1 MRRALLLAAVSPLV
15 FGSPA
20 PAHAAEEGT
29 ADGSVSEV
37 VITARKLDMART
49 GIQTQTGASTY
60 LIGREAIAQA
70 PGGANV
76 ALNQVILQAPSVVQD
91 SFGQLH
97 VRGEHN
103 GLQYRLN
110 GVILPEGV
118 SAFGQTLN
126 PRLADKVELIT
137 GALPATYGLRTAG
150 IVDITT
156 RDGLENGGE
165 VSLYGGA
172 HRTLHPSLETQGSSG
187 GFNAFV
193 SADWQTSDLGLESP
207 DGRATPLH
215 DRTQQ
220 SHVFA
225 YAEQILSPD
234 SRVSGLFG
242 SSTQTFQIPNKS
254 GLQPGSL
261 DGINGLGPVD
271 PSTGNGVLRVNGQ
284 SLLPSETLDETQ
296 REITHFGTL
305 SFLHSGSAVDYQ
317 LSVFG
322 RFSSLYF
329 KPDAIGDLLY
339 DGIAQSAYKRD
350 VAGGLQLEGAWRA
363 NAAHTVRGGLA
374 AQIDR
379 STGDT
384 VSRVLTVDGAG
395 NQTSDSPLTIT
406 DATARTARTWSAYLQ
421 DEWRLGDALT
431 LNYGL
436 RYDRFEGYVTEDQV
450 SPRINLVW
458 KPLAGTTVHAGYS
471 RYFSPPPF
479 ELASNTSI
487 AAFAGTTAQPPG
499 TGNSPPL
506 AERANYY
513 DVGLSQRVGAHLT
526 VGVDSYFKQSRNMID
541 EGQFGAPIILAVF
554 NYRRG
559 EQWGVEFSGAYASGP
574 FSGYANL
581 ALARAVGKDIVS
593 GQFNFDP
600 GDLAY
605 IQNHYI
611 HVDHDQKLTG
621 SAGAAYKLTSRT
633 TVTADLIY
641 GSGLRADGATPNG
654 DHLDPYVVV
663 NAGVSQGLDMGPVKD
678 LTLRL
683 DVINLFDKAYEI
695 RDGSGIGVGAA
706 QFGARRGV
714 FLGLSKRF

>member
-1 MRRALLLAAVSPLV
+1 MRRAILLAAVSPLV

-20 PAHAAEEGT
+20 PAHAAADETAEGV
-29 ADGSVSEV
+29 VSEV
-37 VITARKLDMART
+37 VITAQRLDTART

-60 LIGREAIAQA
+60 VIGRQAIEQA

-156 RDGLENGGE
+156 RDGLDTGGE

-172 HRTLHPSLETQGSSG
+172 HRTIHPSFEVQGSSG
-187 GFNAFV
+187 GFNAFLT
-193 SADWQTSDLGLESP
+193 ADWQTSDLGLESP

-215 DRTQQ
+215 DRTRQA
-220 SHVFA
+220 HLFA

-234 SRVSGLFG
+234 SRVSGIFG
-242 SSTQTFQIPNKS
+242 SATETFQIPDRS

-261 DGINGLGPVD
+261 GGVNGLGPID
-271 PSTGNGVLRVNGQ
+271 PSTGDGVLSVNGQ
-284 SLLPSETLDETQ
+284 SLFPSERLDETQ
-296 REITHFGTL
+296 REITHYGVL
-305 SFLHSGSAVDYQ
+305 SFLHSGAEVDYQ

-322 RFSSLYF
+322 RFSSLFF
-329 KPDAIGDLLY
+329 KPDPVGDLLY
-339 DGIAQSAYKRD
+339 DGISQTAYKRD
-350 VAGGLQLEGAWRA
+350 VAGGLQLEGAWRVGG
-363 NAAHTVRGGLA
+363 AHTLRGGLA
-374 AQIDR
+374 VQVDR
-379 STGDT
+379 STGST
-384 VSRVLTVDGAG
+384 VSRVLPVDGAG
-395 NQTSDSPLTIT
+395 NQTSDVPIT
-406 DATARTARTWSAYLQ
+406 LSENTAQTAHTYSLYLQ
-421 DEWRLGDALT
+421 DEWRLGEALT

-436 RYDRFEGYVTEDQV
+436 RYDRFEGFVAEDQL
-450 SPRINLVW
+450 SPRVNLVW

-479 ELASNTSI
+479 ELASNTTL

-506 AERANYY
+506 AERADYY
-513 DVGLSQRVGAHLT
+513 DVGLSQKLGAHLT
-526 VGVDSYFKQSRNMID
+526 LGFDSYFKRSRNMID

-559 EQWGVEFSGAYASGP
+559 EQWGVEVSGNYVNGP
-574 FSGYANL
+574 FSAYANL

-605 IQNHYI
+605 IQDHYI
-611 HVDHDQKLTG
+611 HVDHDQKFTG
-621 SAGAAYKLTSRT
+621 SAGASYRRGET
-633 TVTADLIY
+633 TFTADLIY
-641 GSGLRADGATPNG
+641 GSGLRADGAVPNG

-663 NAGVSQGLDMGPVKD
+663 NAGVSQGLALGPVQD

-683 DVINLFDKAYEI
+683 DVINLFDKVYEI
-695 RDGSGIGVGAA
+695 RDGSGIGVGAS

-714 FLGLSKRF
+714 FVGLSKKF